1 MIFQIHKHIKL
12 SEGKAPTFSW
22 TLDYKD
28 GRALVRS
35 PHDDFAS
42 EEAVRSNIAEAR
54 KSLKGASFAKVQ
66 SAAEGCTTSV

>member
-28 GRALVRS
+28 GRPLVRS
-35 PHDDFAS
+35 PREDFTS
-42 EEAVRSNIAEAR
+42 EEDVRSNIAEVR
-54 KSLKGASFAKVQ
+54 RSLKGAAFAKVQ
-66 SAAEGCTTSV
+66 SVAEGCTTSV